1 MDIKKRS
8 FGAKSPFQP
17 LPGMMSVGSS
27 QVEVLFAITL
37 HLLMS
42 TYLSDRFN
50 ISNHSTSGNPME
62 GVASINNSVIT
73 RSLNLAELSC
83 V

>member
-8 FGAKSPFQP
+8 FGAKIPFQP
-17 LPGMMSVGSS
+17 LPGMMSVGSAKE
-27 QVEVLFAITL
+27 EVLLAITL

-42 TYLSDRFN
+42 TYLSDRFK
-50 ISNHSTSGNPME
+50 ISNHSTSGNPMA

-73 RSLNLAELSC
+73 RSRNLAELSC

>member
-8 FGAKSPFQP
+8 LGAKIPLQPFR
-17 LPGMMSVGSS
+17 GMMSEGS
-27 QVEVLFAITL
+27 EKEAVLLAVTL
-37 HLLMS
+37 HLFMS
-42 TYLSDRFN
+42 TYLSDRFK
-50 ISNHSTSGNPME
+50 ISNHSTSGNPIA

-73 RSLNLAELSC
+73 RSRNSAELSC